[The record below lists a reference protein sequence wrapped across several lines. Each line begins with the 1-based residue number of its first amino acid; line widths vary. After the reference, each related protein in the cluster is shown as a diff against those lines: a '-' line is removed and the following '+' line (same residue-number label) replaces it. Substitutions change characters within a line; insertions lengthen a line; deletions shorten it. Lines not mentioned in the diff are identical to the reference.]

1 MWPVL
6 APLGAVGN
14 RGNVGLPDPELRL
27 PAQQFFGDLGEW
39 QLALQIAEL
48 NSSAW
53 LGRGSCFEGAIRH
66 FADAL
71 TRRPAAGN
79 CRQVTNH

>member
-1 MWPVL
+1 VPFL

-27 PAQQFFGDLGEW
+27 PAQRFFGDLGER

-53 LGRGSCFEGAIRH
+53 LGRSGCFDGASIRH

-79 CRQVTNH
+79 CRQVTGY